1 MAAAPGRSARP
12 LTHAGRRPGWA
23 TLAAVQP
30 SRTGEPPT
38 AATPVPPEPGA
49 DPRPTAV
56 IARALAAYA
65 TLRSLCESVEDEWLY
80 VTELERTWRERLL
93 GLADALGEAPL
104 PAPAVDAV
112 AEAIAEIALIRDPH
126 RAIDWLS
133 TFPQVVAVALG
144 PHVPAAA

>member
-1 MAAAPGRSARP
+1 MAAANGRSTRP
-12 LTHAGRRPGWA
+12 LTRTGRRPDWA
-23 TLAAVQP
+23 TLAAVQS

-38 AATPVPPEPGA
+38 AATPAPEPGT
-49 DPRPTAV
+49 DPRPPAV

-65 TLRSLCESVEDEWLY
+65 TLRSLGESVEDEWLY

-144 PHVPAAA
+144 PHVPAAI